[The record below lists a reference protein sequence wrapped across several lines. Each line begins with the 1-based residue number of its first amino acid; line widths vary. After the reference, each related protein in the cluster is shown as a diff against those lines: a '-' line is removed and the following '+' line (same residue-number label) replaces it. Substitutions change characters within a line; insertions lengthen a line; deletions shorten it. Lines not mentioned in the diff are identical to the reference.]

1 MKNTLSHISF
11 IMDGNN
17 RWSKKKN
24 VTKYSSYSKGAEK
37 LINLSKYIFDNT
49 EVQYIS
55 AFTLSSNNLKRSK
68 KLIEIILRVLDLNL
82 DRALSKKLDFSLS
95 FKGNLDFLNSKIKK
109 KIELVE
115 RNNKPNNKMLIILL
129 NYSGSLDIAN
139 SLKKI
144 NAKNE
149 KINILNISKNL
160 TLSKIPDPEILI
172 RSGGYQRLSDYIL
185 FNLSYTEFFFTKKL
199 WPDITSHDLKNIISK
214 YRNIERNF
222 GI

>member
-1 MKNTLSHISF
+1 
-11 IMDGNN
+11 
-17 RWSKKKN
+17 
-24 VTKYSSYSKGAEK
+24 
-37 LINLSKYIFDNT
+37 
-49 EVQYIS
+49 
-55 AFTLSSNNLKRSK
+55 
-68 KLIEIILRVLDLNL
+68 
-82 DRALSKKLDFSLS
+82 
-95 FKGNLDFLNSKIKK
+95 
-109 KIELVE
+109 
-115 RNNKPNNKMLIILL
+115 MLIILL

-139 SLKKI
+139 SLQKI

-149 KINILNISKNL
+149 KINISNISKNL

-199 WPDITSHDLKNIISK
+199 WPDITRHDLKNIISK